1 VETRP
6 TIYDVARAAGVAA
19 STVSRAFARPGRV
32 SVETAQRV
40 FAAAEELGYRASG
53 LPGLVAASTG
63 TIALVVT
70 DITNPFYVEIIRG
83 AHEAA
88 VDAGYVIVLSHTQED
103 AQLERAWT
111 EHGLGSVDGVLLAS
125 SRMSDSTIRMI
136 AKQKPTI
143 VLNRRLPEVP
153 SVVTDNAR
161 GIRRAAEH
169 LGGLGHEAIT
179 YLAGPETSW
188 ADGMRWQALREAAL
202 ELDLR
207 VRRIGPCNTPTVAA
221 GFALAT
227 EVMRQPPT
235 ALLAYNDVMA
245 IGVQKGLKRLGA
257 RIPADISVV
266 GFDNI
271 MLADLVEPALTTV
284 GAPLRAQGAIGVK
297 NLVAVIGGAVARRE
311 PVVLPVRLIERE
323 STGAPRPGQRR
334 RKSTSPARGTT
345 NVPGSA
351 SAAATSTER
360 GSR

>member
-1 VETRP
+1 MEPRP

-32 SVETAQRV
+32 SVETAQRI
-40 FAAAEELGYRASG
+40 FAAAEELGYRAAG

-70 DITNPFYVEIIRG
+70 DITNPFYVEIIHG

-88 VDAGYVIVLSHTQED
+88 ADAGYVIVLSHTQED

-161 GIRRAAEH
+161 GVRRAVEH
-169 LGGLGHEAIT
+169 LGELGHEQIT

-207 VRRIGPCNTPTVAA
+207 VRRIGPCPVPTVSA
-221 GFALAT
+221 GFALAG
-227 EVMRQPPT
+227 EVARQRPT
-235 ALLAYNDVMA
+235 ALLVYNDVMA
-245 IGVQKGLKRLGA
+245 VGVQKGLKRLGV
-257 RIPADISVV
+257 RIPADMSVV

-271 MLADLVEPALTTV
+271 MLAGLVEPGLTTV
-284 GAPLRAQGAIGVK
+284 GAPLRVQGGIGVK
-297 NLVAVIGGAVARRE
+297 NLVAVVGGAVARRE
-311 PVVLPVRLIERE
+311 PVVLPVRLVVRE
-323 STGAPRPGQRR
+323 STGPPGHRS

-345 NVPGSA
+345 SVPGSA
-351 SAAATSTER
+351 PAAATSIEP